1 MFDIRG
7 KEIWERHLRSS
18 TAQAITAGDIDG
30 DGQIEIV
37 ISSASGN
44 VFALRGGVMHAR

>member
-1 MFDIRG
+1 MFDIHG

-18 TAQAITAGDIDG
+18 IAQAITAGDIDG

-37 ISSASGN
+37 VGSASGN
-44 VFALRGGVMHAR
+44 VFVLRGR